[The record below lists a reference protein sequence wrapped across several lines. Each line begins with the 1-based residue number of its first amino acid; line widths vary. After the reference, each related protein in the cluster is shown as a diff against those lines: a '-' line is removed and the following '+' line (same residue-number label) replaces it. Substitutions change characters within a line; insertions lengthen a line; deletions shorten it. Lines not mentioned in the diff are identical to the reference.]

1 MSQTIRSHGTSGTE
15 KPNMDAMAP
24 RRNLLI
30 LKGNVPWKVMLDL
43 LDQLLNEVAAIN
55 GLQYTPQPWQVFSL
69 VCASGEKR
77 YAKSTPFSSRR
88 SHDTVRWLFSSSI
101 SSFSDVRANY
111 LRGHWRDDIRA
122 IRSSLL

>member
-1 MSQTIRSHGTSGTE
+1 VSQTIRSHGTSGTE

-43 LDQLLNEVAAIN
+43 LDQLLNKVAAIN

-77 YAKSTPFSSRR
+77 YVKPTPFSSRR
-88 SHDTVRWLFSSSI
+88 SHDTVRWLFSSAEARRVQMNA
-101 SSFSDVRANY
+101 VR
-111 LRGHWRDDIRA
+111 
-122 IRSSLL
+122 S